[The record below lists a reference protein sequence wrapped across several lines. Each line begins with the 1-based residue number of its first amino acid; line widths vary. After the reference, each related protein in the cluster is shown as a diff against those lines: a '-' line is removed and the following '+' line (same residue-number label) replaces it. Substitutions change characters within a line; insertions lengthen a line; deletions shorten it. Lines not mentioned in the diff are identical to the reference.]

1 MMRPPYLIGAL
12 DIGSTKTC
20 AVIGELVMNGDGPSG
35 VRILGVGQVKLG
47 GIRRDAVSN
56 LEETTAEI
64 RQAMK
69 QAQLMAG
76 VQPHGL
82 YVGISAEYVET
93 STSNGIVAIGADEIS
108 EEDVERVHEVAR
120 AVVVPPDRELLHV
133 IPQEYLVDHRG
144 GIQHPVGMLGTR
156 LEADV
161 FMVMAV
167 GTAARNLRKAVTKA
181 GYEVTQLVVNPL
193 ALGLGVLTPEE
204 REVGSAVVAVGGRT
218 TEIGIFQEGSIRHVS
233 VVPCGGVAVTSDI
246 VKGLGIP
253 FAEAERV
260 KARFG
265 IATTRLAEKKSAI
278 EIPGPAPG
286 TQKKVARE
294 LLAHIIEQRMDEI
307 LALVLHAIDS
317 AGYANRLGGGIVLTG
332 GGASVEGIIEVAQS
346 IFAMPVRC
354 GVPGAG
360 LTGLADSVRRPR
372 FGTAAGLVVFGVERI
387 REDLRNGRGPAQRAL
402 ARVGGWLKEFF

>member
-133 IPQEYLVDHRG
+133 IPQDYLVDHRG

-156 LEADV
+156 LEAEV

-193 ALGLGVLTPEE
+193 ALGLGERYSQPFHDVTGHGDATTGHHRYVSDAALLEDADLRRTAADGHDSAPHLTLL
-204 REVGSAVVAVGGRT
+204 RR
-218 TEIGIFQEGSIRHVS
+218 QH
-233 VVPCGGVAVTSDI
+233 
-246 VKGLGIP
+246 
-253 FAEAERV
+253 AEAE
-260 KARFG
+260 G
-265 IATTRLAEKKSAI
+265 
-278 EIPGPAPG
+278 
-286 TQKKVARE
+286 
-294 LLAHIIEQRMDEI
+294 
-307 LALVLHAIDS
+307 
-317 AGYANRLGGGIVLTG
+317 
-332 GGASVEGIIEVAQS
+332 
-346 IFAMPVRC
+346 
-354 GVPGAG
+354 
-360 LTGLADSVRRPR
+360 
-372 FGTAAGLVVFGVERI
+372 ER
-387 REDLRNGRGPAQRAL
+387 
-402 ARVGGWLKEFF
+402 